1 MLGKLVR
8 YVDSV
13 LAIYLKHN
21 IDLIVEMIFPH
32 YFYTLKLRKYEK
44 MPFINSFWTI

>member
-32 YFYTLKLRKYEK
+32 YFYTLKLTIYEK
-44 MPFINSFWTI
+44 VPFVDCFWTI